1 MKSIFEAP
9 FRAIY
14 RMFLWSSGADLEVLD
29 QAPTDKNKF
38 FGIGGTIVFTA
49 LMATFAGGYAFYTA
63 FDDYT
68 ASIFFGLF
76 WGALIFNLDRYIVST
91 FGVGDGKKTISAQ
104 ELKEAFPRLIMAVL
118 LGFVISTPLE
128 LKIFDKEI
136 SVEVEKLKILKGDE
150 TRLQDTTFY
159 KDFAQAKIDLENVD
173 KKLIY
178 FQNAKK
184 QLIADEDIFYKEQLV
199 SLNDDRN
206 RIGSELK
213 IAKTAEANAYNNY
226 IFAKRDT
233 TDRFSTAQISR
244 YNNLYQR
251 KASEKKEIF
260 ARQKAINE
268 DIKNLEE
275 NRDVAINDKR
285 EQIEQQLSQLT
296 VRQTDLTGRVK
307 TLQGLADQKAI
318 NNTNIS
324 ENYDGFAAHL
334 TALGKITED
343 SPAVWWAKWL
353 ITFLFVFIEI
363 SPILF
368 KMMTE
373 RGPYDDII
381 DRIKHEKKVE
391 QLLLQSNL
399 NARTNT
405 LVKLTAQK
413 NEEYL
418 RKELQENEM
427 LMKTLAKAQAEIAAA
442 AIEEWKEQQIQKAKN
457 NPGTIINSGL
467 GGKRTGGS

>member
-1 MKSIFEAP
+1 MKSIFKAP

-136 SVEVEKLKILKGDE
+136 SVAVEQLKIEMADK
-150 TRLQDTTFY
+150 TRKADTTFY
-159 KDFAQAKIDLENVD
+159 KDLAEAKLELASTSESLTQLQSDKQDLLENEG
-173 KKLIY
+173 K
-178 FQNAKK
+178 
-184 QLIADEDIFYKEQLV
+184 FYKEELS
-199 SLNDDRN
+199 SLQSDYKRLDTDVKQAEQSAN
-206 RIGSELK
+206 R
-213 IAKTAEANAYNNY
+213 AYNDYN
-226 IFAKRDT
+226 FARKDT
-233 TDRFSTAQISR
+233 TDRYTTSQIARYERTSSERIKRRNDLRANRTAIGNEIADLKENKSGA
-244 YNNLYQR
+244 LD
-251 KASEKKEIF
+251 KKS
-260 ARQKAINE
+260 K
-268 DIKNLEE
+268 
-275 NRDVAINDKR
+275 
-285 EQIEQQLSQLT
+285 QIEQQIASMI
-296 VRQTDLTGRVK
+296 VRKGDLEDRVK
-307 TLQGLADQKAI
+307 RLQDIADDKSV
-318 NNTNIS
+318 NNAEIGQQ
-324 ENYDGFAAHL
+324 YDGFAAHL

-381 DRIKHEKKVE
+381 DRIKHEKRVE

-413 NEEYL
+413 NDEYL

-442 AIEEWKEQQIQKAKN
+442 AIEEWKEEQIRKAKN